1 LDKRRIGEEGSFGPR
16 KRGKYLRTRARK
28 SFGAERT
35 VVILDAGTRKM
46 CCLVA
51 RLLPSPHG
59 QDTLALASR
68 IRITGYGYQLSRG
81 IHAGCIADM
90 DAAERTVRSVVAK
103 AERAADVTVNEVYVT
118 TSLGPLVSQ
127 SFTAGVDLPSGVVTA
142 RDMDRVMHAAH
153 EFAAREGQVLI
164 HAEPFGYALG
174 YESGIADPLGM
185 IGDRLKVDVHAV
197 TADALPIRNLRH
209 CIERSHLAVTGICA
223 AAYASARAV
232 LSDSE
237 QLSGVTCIDMGAGA
251 TSAAI
256 FSGGSFIYA
265 DSVDMGGNQI
275 SSDIAHALSLSLVEA
290 ERLKI
295 SRTSVFT
302 DTDAQYMQQAVGTG
316 GRYHFAPLSGHIPQ
330 AGISEIT
337 RIRLEDIFAG
347 LRDRMRAAGVI
358 AMAGQKIVLTGGGS
372 TINGAAE
379 VASKVFGKDV
389 RLGRPRPVSGLP
401 GQEAGSAFAAPVGLL
416 IHLLDGD
423 LRLESDGAPEIAA
436 SGQGYLARI
445 GHWLRESF

>member
-1 LDKRRIGEEGSFGPR
+1 
-16 KRGKYLRTRARK
+16 
-28 SFGAERT
+28 
-35 VVILDAGTRKM
+35 M

-51 RLLPSPHG
+51 RLLPPPSD
-59 QDTLALASR
+59 QDDTLAPASR
-68 IRITGYGYQLSRG
+68 IRVIGYGYQLSRG

-90 DAAERTVRSVVAK
+90 DAAERAVRSVVAK

-142 RDMDRVMHAAH
+142 RDMDRVIQAAH
-153 EFAAREGQVLI
+153 EFAAREGHMLI
-164 HAEPFGYALG
+164 HAEPFGYTLG

-197 TADALPIRNLRH
+197 AADAAPVRNLRH
-209 CIERSHLAVTGICA
+209 CIERSHLSVTGISA
-223 AAYASARAV
+223 AAYASGRAV

-251 TSAAI
+251 TSTAI

-295 SRTSVFT
+295 SKTSVFAET
-302 DTDAQYMQQAVGTG
+302 EPYYAQQAVGN
-316 GRYHFAPLSGHIPQ
+316 GRRYGVAPPSGHIPQ
-330 AGISEIT
+330 AGISEIV
-337 RIRLEDIFAG
+337 RIRLEEVFVGI
-347 LRDRMRAAGVI
+347 RDRMRAAGVI
-358 AMAGQKIVLTGGGS
+358 SMAGQKLVLTGGGS
-372 TINGAAE
+372 GIKGAAE
-379 VASKVFGKDV
+379 VASDIFGKDV
-389 RLGRPRPVSGLP
+389 RLGRPRAIAGLP
-401 GQEAGSAFAAPVGLL
+401 GQETGSALSAPVGLL

-423 LRLESDGAPEIAA
+423 MRLEADMAPEIVV
-436 SGQGYLARI
+436 SGQSYLARI
-445 GHWLRESF
+445 GQWLRESF